1 MSPENEV
8 IIYAV
13 RSFAQYLIQQGV
25 IDENGFNE
33 HMSDA
38 EFQLS
43 KNLGP
48 EASGAFEIIEKV
60 FGTITGNV
68 E

>member
-8 IIYAV
+8 ILYAV
-13 RSFAQYLIQQGV
+13 RSFAQYLIEQGL
-25 IDENGFNE
+25 IDENGFNS
-33 HMSDA
+33 HMSNA

-60 FGTITGNV
+60 FSTIKSDMK
-68 E
+68 